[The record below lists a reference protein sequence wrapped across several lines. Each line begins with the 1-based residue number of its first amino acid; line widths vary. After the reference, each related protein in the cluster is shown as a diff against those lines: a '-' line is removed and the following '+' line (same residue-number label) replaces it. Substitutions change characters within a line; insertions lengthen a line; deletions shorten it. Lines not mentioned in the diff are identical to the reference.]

1 MDEEFSSQM
10 VEGGPSHRYIVTR
23 PSYFM
28 VDLFFFYSKI
38 LNAQI
43 GVISNLDKK
52 EPKLLKVG
60 SQKK

>member
-43 GVISNLDKK
+43 GVISNLDRKN
-52 EPKLLKVG
+52 LNF
-60 SQKK
+60 

>member
-28 VDLFFFYSKI
+28 IIIIFLFFLV
-38 LNAQI
+38 LNF
-43 GVISNLDKK
+43 
-52 EPKLLKVG
+52 
-60 SQKK
+60 